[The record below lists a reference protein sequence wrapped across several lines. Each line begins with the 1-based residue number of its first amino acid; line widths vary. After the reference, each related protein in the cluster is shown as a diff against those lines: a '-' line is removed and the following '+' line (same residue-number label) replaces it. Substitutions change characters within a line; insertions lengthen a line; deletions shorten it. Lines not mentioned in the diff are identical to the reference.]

1 MLIALNFVAPLAI
14 AFKCGLGIL
23 SSALLLLSSVF
34 VDAKKEL
41 LGLGVMT
48 CLGSIS
54 TLLPAK
60 NPSVLTFAD
69 SVFAF
74 VFALSKLDIDIGLF
88 TEFIRALPGKNIW
101 AIKLCKYA
109 DIYFSYYFFSRYF
122 S

>member
-1 MLIALNFVAPLAI
+1 MLIALDFVAPLAI

-69 SVFAF
+69 SVF

-101 AIKLCKYA
+101 AIKLYKYA